1 MRPLVSPAA
10 AFNVLQ
16 DLSLV
21 FVYGT
26 LKRGLFNSKHLKTSI
41 HIGAARTASKLPLIT
56 DEYYVPYLLHLPG
69 TGHRIDGELWAVDDS
84 VLATLDKLEGVPHYY
99 ERHRQEVEATS
110 VTSPARLL
118 NLAPWVYM
126 LPGHKVTDEHLSQE
140 MLPNYEPSLHHAH
153 YVPRAHRAKTQGNAA
168 FSSSSS
174 SPEGTSRRLEPFSSS
189 SFPSSPFPTSSSSF
203 PSSFFPSSAP
213 SRGGPTSLSLFNG
226 SKGSN
231 GSNSFNGS
239 NAIPESLQRKVD
251 NLRGF

>member
-1 MRPLVSPAA
+1 MGVGAERRTGETLGGTLVSFSRESRTQRRRTMRPLVSPAA

-99 ERHRQEVEATS
+99 ERHRQEV
-110 VTSPARLL
+110 R
-118 NLAPWVYM
+118 
-126 LPGHKVTDEHLSQE
+126 Q
-140 MLPNYEPSLHHAH
+140 
-153 YVPRAHRAKTQGNAA
+153 
-168 FSSSSS
+168 
-174 SPEGTSRRLEPFSSS
+174 
-189 SFPSSPFPTSSSSF
+189 
-203 PSSFFPSSAP
+203 
-213 SRGGPTSLSLFNG
+213 
-226 SKGSN
+226 
-231 GSNSFNGS
+231 
-239 NAIPESLQRKVD
+239 
-251 NLRGF
+251 